1 MLAMERAA
9 GASRAVLPRGLKQGG
24 VALMAAE
31 EPEVVHEE
39 ELMVDSAA
47 AKSDDLSTPEDS
59 RTAGC

>member
-1 MLAMERAA
+1 MLAVGRAA
-9 GASRAVLPRGLKQGG
+9 GASRAVLPRRLEQVG
-24 VALMAAE
+24 VALIAVE

-39 ELMVDSAA
+39 ELMVNSAA